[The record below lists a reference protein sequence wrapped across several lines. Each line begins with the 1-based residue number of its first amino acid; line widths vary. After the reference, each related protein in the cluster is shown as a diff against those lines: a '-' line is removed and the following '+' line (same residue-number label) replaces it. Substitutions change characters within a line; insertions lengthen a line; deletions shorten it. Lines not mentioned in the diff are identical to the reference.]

1 MKYYVYAYRAPI
13 DIEINS
19 ISKTIPQNEYFYIGK
34 GKGRRKFDHLTE
46 KTEKVANHLK
56 HGVIQKI
63 YKIGETPIID
73 ILEESDDEIYILNR
87 EIFYIKKYGKLI
99 DNLGYLTNLT
109 DGGHGTSGHKHSDEI
124 KQHWSKIR
132 KGRSAANKG
141 TKRPGVGGR
150 PKGIPWSSETREKI
164 MEIRS
169 ADGYYDFCRA
179 EERRKKISESKK
191 GCKGSA
197 LGKSWYNNGETETY
211 RFECPKGFTKGR
223 LKKQSNGKKGL
234 LWYTDGTESRQFKEN
249 NQPEGWKRGRI
260 IKKQ

>member
-1 MKYYVYAYRAPI
+1 MKYYIYAYRTPVNV
-13 DIEINS
+13 EIKS
-19 ISKTIPQNEYFYIGK
+19 MSKLIPQGEYFYIGK
-34 GKGRRKFDHLTE
+34 GQGRRKFDHLTE
-46 KTEKVANHLK
+46 KIENVVNHLK
-56 HGVIQKI
+56 HSVIQKI
-63 YKIGETPIID
+63 YNEKEIPIID
-73 ILEESDDEIYILNR
+73 ILEESTDENYILTR

-109 DGGHGTSGHKHSDEI
+109 DGGQGTSGHKHSDEI

-132 KGRSAANKG
+132 KGRIPVNKG
-141 TKRPGVGGR
+141 IKSPGVGGR
-150 PKGIPWSSETREKI
+150 PKGIPWSPETREKI

-169 ADGYYDFCRA
+169 SEGYYDFCQA

-197 LGKSWYNNGETETY
+197 LGKSWYSNGIIETY
-211 RFECPKGFTKGR
+211 QFECPIGFAKGR

-234 LWYTDGTESRQFKEN
+234 LWYTDGVESRQFKEN

-260 IKKQ
+260 IKK